1 MLTAVTASP
10 GEEPAAGRGDPGEAI
25 TSMRVIR
32 EVFGLTRDSKEA
44 STRVRQEIA
53 GQASGH
59 GLTWHTIRKHS
70 QVYVEQLST
79 AIRATLSTLGAADA
93 PMGSTSGGLI
103 PRPDDLAW
111 LHAAYREALAGGGGV
126 ITVWG
131 LDGAGKSSLTK
142 RFASEIAP
150 SGAFGFIRLGRR
162 GLFEEDVRQILQLE
176 GVDTTSLSDD
186 HCQALFRTTAV
197 RFSAV
202 RLLVLDDAQKEGDV
216 SALLPH
222 GSNVPVV
229 VTAPRRLLQTDPGRF
244 RQLGHVTVSDTAAYL
259 RQELPHVGEETAHRL
274 AEVLGGHVESMHHVV
289 RYLSSQPAVDANAFL
304 GEITQGASQVLE
316 DLAEVIDAPRSL
328 PSIVRELYGAVHEDA
343 LANAILTT
351 VVWTANS
358 GERPTELVVETVRKL
373 GHAPTELQL
382 RAAVL
387 RLERVG
393 LLTSTATSLAVP
405 RLTARILR
413 EFTAADR
420 EPVLVAYE
428 RAIAV
433 PPKAGEGSLLNIL
446 RWEYQFL
453 AEHRVAV
460 ATALGNQQRQLP
472 ALIALD
478 ASDWALL
485 MTDADGRRTAEM
497 YRTTPES
504 LLRARPS
511 APGWEVVDA
520 GHRRLIAGLASKV
533 YPAIKAGWQSKQSI

>member
-25 TSMRVIR
+25 TSTRVIR

-70 QVYVEQLST
+70 EVYVEQLSA
-79 AIRATLSTLGAADA
+79 AIRATLSTLWSADA
-93 PMGSTSGGLI
+93 PTGSAPGVI
-103 PRPDDLAW
+103 PRPDELAW
-111 LHAAYREALAGGGGV
+111 LHATYREALAGGGGV
-126 ITVWG
+126 ITLWG
-131 LDGAGKSSLTK
+131 LDGAGKSSLVK

-162 GLFEEDVRQILQLE
+162 GLFEEDVRQVLRLE

-186 HCQALFRTTAV
+186 RCQALFRTTAV

-229 VTAPRRLLQTDPGRF
+229 VTAPRRLLQTEPGRF

-274 AEVLGGHVESMHHVV
+274 AKVLGGHVESMHHVV
-289 RYLSSQPAVDANAFL
+289 RYLSGQPAVDANAFL
-304 GEITQGASQVLE
+304 GEIIQGASQVLE

-343 LANAILTT
+343 LANAILIT

-358 GERPTELVVETVRKL
+358 GERPTELVVEIVRKL

-413 EFTAADR
+413 EFTVGDR

-433 PPKAGEGSLLNIL
+433 PPEVGGGSLLNIL

-460 ATALGNQQRQLP
+460 ATALGNRQAPLP

-520 GHRRLIAGLASKV
+520 QHRKLVAGLASKV
-533 YPAIKAGWQSKQSI
+533 YPAIADGWTRRDK